1 MSAFLYAPLVKGE
14 GAAWR
19 KPRRGDSFVNFQ
31 KMKGG
36 NYMYQALYRK
46 YRPRFFRDVAGQEHI
61 TSVLSKEVSEKTF
74 GHAYLFT
81 GSRGIGKTT
90 CAKILAK
97 AVNCPYEKDGEPCG
111 ECEICRGIDD
121 GSLLDITEMDAASNR
136 NIDDIR
142 DLRSE
147 ANFTPAVAKYRVYII
162 DEAHM
167 LTKEAANALLKI
179 MEEPPEHVI
188 FILATTEVHRLPA
201 TILSRCMRFDYR
213 RMPPEVIAERVKFVC
228 KMEHIDIDDEGAML
242 IGKLAD
248 GGMRDALSLLD
259 ICRSSDETVTAETV
273 SRCAGLAGREYL
285 FELTDK
291 IALNDISAVLE
302 TVDKLYEGSADVSRI
317 CDELIN
323 HFRNLMIVSC
333 TKDASAIL
341 KLMPGELLRTEKQ
354 AKEFSQ
360 AEIFHAVSVL
370 QDTLVKMSK
379 SASKRLEFE
388 LALVKLC
395 SPALTQSQEAL
406 LARIEKLE
414 KEVVLLKARGIA
426 PAVQNLPVTEAVPKA
441 EPAPVYEEIPVIE
454 EPKPVFETE
463 QSSEP
468 EFQNWEEVVEIIK
481 GKNRM
486 LYSFLENSK
495 AYLINGRVLI
505 DSQNDFF
512 IDYMQKTAD
521 AKEVIKNAI
530 TEICGTRY
538 GIGPYKKTEKKPEDD
553 PLAALAK
560 RAAEMG
566 IGEL

>member
-1 MSAFLYAPLVKGE
+1 
-14 GAAWR
+14 
-19 KPRRGDSFVNFQ
+19 
-31 KMKGG
+31 
-36 NYMYQALYRK
+36 MYQALYRK

-61 TSVLSKEVSEKTF
+61 TSVLLREVAEKTF
-74 GHAYLFT
+74 GHAYIFT

-97 AVNCPYEKDGEPCG
+97 AVNCPNEKDGEPCG
-111 ECEICRGIDD
+111 ECAICKGIDE

-213 RMPPEVIAERVKFVC
+213 RMSPEVIAERVKFVC
-228 KMEHIDIDDEGAML
+228 RMERIDVDDEGALL

-259 ICRSSDETVTAETV
+259 ICRSSDEVITADTV

-285 FELTDK
+285 FELTEK
-291 IALNDISAVLE
+291 IVEKDVSAVLKA
-302 TVDKLYEGSADVSRI
+302 VDKLYEGSADVSRI
-317 CDELIN
+317 CDELIS
-323 HFRNLMIVSC
+323 HFRNLMISSC
-333 TKDASAIL
+333 TKDASGIIKAL
-341 KLMPGELLRTEKQ
+341 PGEMLRIEKQ
-354 AKEFSQ
+354 SKAFSQ
-360 AEIFHAVSVL
+360 HEIFYAISVL

-395 SPALTQSQEAL
+395 SPELSVGTEAL

-414 KEVVLLKARGIA
+414 SELAVLKARGTASIA
-426 PAVQNLPVTEAVPKA
+426 AAK
-441 EPAPVYEEIPVIE
+441 EET
-454 EPKPVFETE
+454 K
-463 QSSEP
+463 SEP
-468 EFQNWEEVVEIIK
+468 EEIHKIPEEEPNRVPAEKEVPSESEFAPWEDVIELIRK
-481 GKNRM
+481 KNGM
-486 LYSFLENSK
+486 LFSLLNGSK
-495 AYLINGRVLI
+495 AYLSGKRVLI
-505 DSQNDFF
+505 DSPNSFF
-512 IDYMQKTAD
+512 IEYMQKND
-521 AKEVIKNAI
+521 DSREVIKNAI
-530 TEICGTRY
+530 TEVCGVRY

-553 PLAALAK
+553 PLMALAK
-560 RAAEMG
+560 RVQDLG

>member
-1 MSAFLYAPLVKGE
+1 
-14 GAAWR
+14 
-19 KPRRGDSFVNFQ
+19 
-31 KMKGG
+31 
-36 NYMYQALYRK
+36 MYQALYRK

-61 TSVLSKEVSEKTF
+61 TSVLSKEVAEKTF

-97 AVNCPYEKDGEPCG
+97 AVNCPNEKDGEPCG
-111 ECEICRGIDD
+111 ECEICRGIDE
-121 GSLLDITEMDAASNR
+121 GSLLDVTEMDAASNR

-228 KMEHIDIDDEGAML
+228 RMEHISIEDEGAML

-259 ICRSSDETVTAETV
+259 ICRSSDEVITADTV

-291 IALNDISAVLE
+291 IAEKDISAVLS

-333 TKDASAIL
+333 VKDAFAIL
-341 KLMPGELLRTEKQ
+341 KVMPGEMARIEKQ
-354 AKEFSQ
+354 AKAVSQ
-360 AEIFHAVSVL
+360 PEIFHAVSVL

-414 KEVVLLKARGIA
+414 KEVALLRARGSV
-426 PAVQNLPVTEAVPKA
+426 PAVQPAPIQETVPVPEQTAPKEPEAALAQNASSEEEFDRWDEAVG
-441 EPAPVYEEIPVIE
+441 
-454 EPKPVFETE
+454 
-463 QSSEP
+463 
-468 EFQNWEEVVEIIK
+468 IIK
-481 GKNRM
+481 DRNRM
-486 LYSFLENSK
+486 LYSFLEGSK
-495 AYLINGRVLI
+495 AYLSGKRVLI
-505 DSQNDFF
+505 DSPNDFF
-512 IDYMQKTAD
+512 IDYMQKNDD
-521 AKEVIKNAI
+521 AREIIKNAI
-530 TEICGTRY
+530 TEACGIRY

-553 PLAALAK
+553 PLAVLAK

>member
-1 MSAFLYAPLVKGE
+1 
-14 GAAWR
+14 
-19 KPRRGDSFVNFQ
+19 
-31 KMKGG
+31 
-36 NYMYQALYRK
+36 MYQALYRK

-61 TSVLSKEVSEKTF
+61 TSVLSREVSEKTF

-97 AVNCPYEKDGEPCG
+97 AVNCPYEKEGEPCG

-291 IALNDISAVLE
+291 IAEKDISAVLG

-333 TKDASAIL
+333 TKEASAIL
-341 KLMPGELLRTEKQ
+341 KLMPNEMLRTEKQ

-360 AEIFHAVSVL
+360 PEIFHAVSVL

-414 KEVVLLKARGIA
+414 KEVVMLKARGVSPAA
-426 PAVQNLPVTEAVPKA
+426 PAAFAPKVVPNA
-441 EPAPVYEEIPVIE
+441 EPAPVYEEVSVS
-454 EPKPVFETE
+454 EPKEDPE
-463 QSSEP
+463 QSGSSEP
-468 EFQNWEEVVEIIK
+468 EFSVWEEVVELIK

-495 AYLINGRVLI
+495 AYLVGGRVLI
-505 DSQNDFF
+505 DSPNSFF
-512 IDYMQKTAD
+512 IEYMQKND
-521 AKEVIKNAI
+521 DSREVIKNAI
-530 TEICGTRY
+530 TEVCGTRY
-538 GIGPYKKTEKKPEDD
+538 GIGPYKKTEKRPEDD
-553 PLAALAK
+553 PLALLAK
-560 RAAEMG
+560 KAAEMG

>member
-1 MSAFLYAPLVKGE
+1 
-14 GAAWR
+14 
-19 KPRRGDSFVNFQ
+19 
-31 KMKGG
+31 
-36 NYMYQALYRK
+36 MYQALYRK

-61 TSVLSKEVSEKTF
+61 TSVLSKEVAEKTF

-97 AVNCPYEKDGEPCG
+97 AVNCPNEKDGEPCG

-228 KMEHIDIDDEGAML
+228 KMEHIDIDDDGAML

-285 FELTDK
+285 FELADK

-333 TKDASAIL
+333 AKEASAIL
-341 KLMPGELLRTEKQ
+341 KVMPGEMLRIEKQ

-370 QDTLVKMSK
+370 QETLVKMSK

-406 LARIEKLE
+406 ISRIEKLE
-414 KEVVLLKARGIA
+414 KEIVLLKARGVAAA
-426 PAVQNLPVTEAVPKA
+426 PAVQPEATLAIPEPEEVYAKAVP
-441 EPAPVYEEIPVIE
+441 E
-454 EPKPVFETE
+454 EPKTAVQSTPSEGEFE
-463 QSSEP
+463 Q
-468 EFQNWEEVVEIIK
+468 WEEVVEIVK
-481 GKNRM
+481 GKNKM
-486 LYSFLENSK
+486 LFSLLAGSK
-495 AYLINGRVLI
+495 AYLSGKRVLI
-505 DSQNDFF
+505 DAPNDFF
-512 IDYMQKTAD
+512 IDYMQKTED

-530 TEICGTRY
+530 TEVCGIRY
-538 GIGPYKKTEKKPEDD
+538 GIGPYKKTDKKPEDD
-553 PLAALAK
+553 PLADLAK
-560 RAAEMG
+560 RVAEMG

>member
-1 MSAFLYAPLVKGE
+1 
-14 GAAWR
+14 
-19 KPRRGDSFVNFQ
+19 
-31 KMKGG
+31 
-36 NYMYQALYRK
+36 MYQALYRK

-61 TSVLSKEVSEKTF
+61 TSVLSREVAEKTF

-97 AVNCPYEKDGEPCG
+97 AVNCPFEKEGEPCG

-213 RMPPEVIAERVKFVC
+213 RMPPEVIAERVKFIC

-291 IALNDISAVLE
+291 IAEQNISEVLGA
-302 TVDKLYEGSADVSRI
+302 VDKLYEGSADVSRI

-323 HFRNLMIVSC
+323 HFRNLMIVYC
-333 TKDASAIL
+333 TKEASAIL
-341 KLMPGELLRTEKQ
+341 KVMPNEMLRIEKQ

-360 AEIFHAVSVL
+360 PEIFHAVSVL

-395 SPALTQSQEAL
+395 SPALNQSQEAL

-414 KEVVLLKARGIA
+414 KEVVLLKARGVA
-426 PAVQNLPVTEAVPKA
+426 PAVQNLPAMEVLPKA
-441 EPAPVYEEIPVIE
+441 EPAPVYEEIPAG
-454 EPKPVFETE
+454 KPDVPV
-463 QSSEP
+463 QDGSSEP
-468 EFQNWEEVVEIIK
+468 EFESWEDIVELIK

-486 LYSFLENSK
+486 LYSFLEGSK
-495 AYLINGRVLI
+495 AYLIGGRVLI
-505 DSQNDFF
+505 DSPNSFF
-512 IDYMQKTAD
+512 IDYMQKTGD

-530 TEICGTRY
+530 TEVCGTRY
-538 GIGPYKKTEKKPEDD
+538 GIGPYKKTEKKTEDD
-553 PLAALAK
+553 PLALLAK
-560 RAAEMG
+560 RAAENG
-566 IGEL
+566 IGGL

>member
-1 MSAFLYAPLVKGE
+1 
-14 GAAWR
+14 
-19 KPRRGDSFVNFQ
+19 
-31 KMKGG
+31 
-36 NYMYQALYRK
+36 MYQALYRK

-61 TSVLSKEVSEKTF
+61 TSVLLREVSEKTF
-74 GHAYLFT
+74 GHAYIFT

-97 AVNCPYEKDGEPCG
+97 AVNCPNEKDGEPCG
-111 ECEICRGIDD
+111 ECAICKGIDE

-228 KMEHIDIDDEGAML
+228 KMERIEIEDEGALL

-259 ICRSSDETVTAETV
+259 ICRSSDEVITVDTV
-273 SRCAGLAGREYL
+273 SKCAGLAGREYL
-285 FELTDK
+285 FELADR
-291 IALNDISAVLE
+291 IAEKDIAAVLKA
-302 TVDKLYEGSADVSRI
+302 VDKLYEGSADVSRI

-323 HFRNLMIVSC
+323 HFRNLMISSC
-333 TKDASAIL
+333 TKEASSIIKAL
-341 KLMPGELLRTEKQ
+341 PGEMLRIEKQ
-354 AKEFSQ
+354 AKAFSQ
-360 AEIFHAVSVL
+360 PEIFYAISVL

-395 SPALTQSQEAL
+395 SPELSLGTEAL

-414 KEVVLLKARGIA
+414 SELAVLKAKGITVAKEIPKEPEEKEPVLIKEVPAEK
-426 PAVQNLPVTEAVPKA
+426 PAVVASEEKA
-441 EPAPVYEEIPVIE
+441 KEEEFSQWEDVIE
-454 EPKPVFETE
+454 FIRK
-463 QSSEP
+463 
-468 EFQNWEEVVEIIK
+468 
-481 GKNRM
+481 KNGM
-486 LYSFLENSK
+486 LFSLLSGSK
-495 AYLINGRVLI
+495 AYLSGKRVLI
-505 DSQNDFF
+505 DSPNSFF
-512 IDYMQKTAD
+512 IEYMQKND
-521 AKEVIKNAI
+521 DSREVIKNAI
-530 TEICGTRY
+530 TEVCGVRY
-538 GIGPYKKTEKKPEDD
+538 GIGPYKKTEKKFEDD
-553 PLAALAK
+553 PLLGLMKKAQEL
-560 RAAEMG
+560 G

>member
-1 MSAFLYAPLVKGE
+1 
-14 GAAWR
+14 
-19 KPRRGDSFVNFQ
+19 
-31 KMKGG
+31 
-36 NYMYQALYRK
+36 MYQALYRK

-61 TSVLSKEVSEKTF
+61 TSVLAKEVAEGTF

-97 AVNCPYEKDGEPCG
+97 AVNCPNEKDGEPCG

-228 KMEHIDIDDEGAML
+228 KMERINIEDEGALL

-259 ICRSSDETVTAETV
+259 ICRSSDEVITADTV

-285 FELTDK
+285 FELTEK
-291 IALNDISAVLE
+291 IAEKNVSAVLE
-302 TVDKLYEGSADVSRI
+302 SVDKLYEGSADVSRI

-323 HFRNLMIVSC
+323 HFRNLMISSC
-333 TKDASAIL
+333 TKDASGIL
-341 KLMPGELLRTEKQ
+341 KALPGELLRIEKQ
-354 AKEFSQ
+354 AKTFSQ
-360 AEIFHAVSVL
+360 PEIFYAISVL

-395 SPALTQSQEAL
+395 SPELSMSTDALI
-406 LARIEKLE
+406 ARIERLE
-414 KEVVLLKARGIA
+414 SEIAVLKARGVA
-426 PAVQNLPVTEAVPKA
+426 PAAAMEPEKVPEQPESVLKEVYEVPVKP
-441 EPAPVYEEIPVIE
+441 EPAPVMSTEED
-454 EPKPVFETE
+454 
-463 QSSEP
+463 
-468 EFQNWEEVVEIIK
+468 EFAHWEDVMELIRK
-481 GKNRM
+481 KNGM
-486 LYSFLENSK
+486 LFSLLSGSK
-495 AYLINGRVLI
+495 AYLSGKRVLI
-505 DSQNDFF
+505 DAPNDFF
-512 IDYMQKTAD
+512 IEYMQKND
-521 AKEVIKNAI
+521 DSREVIKNAI
-530 TEICGTRY
+530 TEVCGIRY

-553 PLAALAK
+553 PLAALMKKAQDL
-560 RAAEMG
+560 G

>member
-1 MSAFLYAPLVKGE
+1 
-14 GAAWR
+14 
-19 KPRRGDSFVNFQ
+19 
-31 KMKGG
+31 
-36 NYMYQALYRK
+36 MYQALYRK

-61 TSVLSKEVSEKTF
+61 TSVLSREVAEGTF

-97 AVNCPYEKDGEPCG
+97 AVNCPHEKEGEPCG
-111 ECEICRGIDD
+111 ECEICRGIDE

-228 KMEHIDIDDEGAML
+228 KMERIDIEDDAAML

-259 ICRSSDETVTAETV
+259 ICRSSGEKVTADTV

-291 IALNDISAVLE
+291 IAEKDISAVLK

-323 HFRNLMIVSC
+323 HFRNLMVVSC
-333 TKDASAIL
+333 AKDASSIL
-341 KLMPGELLRTEKQ
+341 KVLPGEMLRIENQ
-354 AKEFSQ
+354 AKTFSMN
-360 AEIFHAVSVL
+360 EIFHAVSVL
-370 QDTLVKMSK
+370 QDTLVKMAK

-395 SPALTQSQEAL
+395 TPALSGGTEAL
-406 LARIEKLE
+406 LARIENLE
-414 KEVVLLKARGIA
+414 KEIVLLKARGISPAAKEIPAKAEKPSEEAVYEA
-426 PAVQNLPVTEAVPKA
+426 PAPKIA
-441 EPAPVYEEIPVIE
+441 
-454 EPKPVFETE
+454 
-463 QSSEP
+463 SEP
-468 EFQNWEEVVEIIK
+468 EKAPANSTEAEFEHWEEAVEIIRK
-481 GKNRM
+481 KNGM
-486 LYSFLENSK
+486 LFPFLDGSK
-495 AYLINGRVLI
+495 AYLIGGRVLI
-505 DSQNDFF
+505 DSPNEFF
-512 IDYMQKTAD
+512 IGYMQKNDD
-521 AKEVIKNAI
+521 ARELIKNAI
-530 TEICGTRY
+530 TEACGTRY
-538 GIGPYKKTEKKPEDD
+538 GIGPYKKTDKKPEDD

-560 RAAEMG
+560 RVAEMG
-566 IGEL
+566 IKEL